1 MIYESAEI
9 HVHLPIKAEKWVKWK
24 WIQRWDNLWEQL
36 LLNDVGGETEWV
48 MPSNSSTSI
57 LKVSLS
63 K

>member
-1 MIYESAEI
+1 MIYGSAEI
-9 HVHLPIKAEKWVKWK
+9 HVRLPIKAEKLVKWK

-48 MPSNSSTSI
+48 VLSNSSTSI